1 MRGKSIIWQI
11 IKTYSHHG
19 INDFVIR
26 CVKLAIT
33 KFEDKKSLLWG
44 GLKMLATP
52 LAVISMDDKTVM
64 NEENPMKKQ
73 ELSLSGTHIQYQALV
88 GMISC

>member
-1 MRGKSIIWQI
+1 LK
-11 IKTYSHHG
+11 
-19 INDFVIR
+19 IR
-26 CVKLAIT
+26 KAYCG
-33 KFEDKKSLLWG
+33 G